1 MLANH
6 PSFSHYLNILRHT
19 PLFSNLAGT
28 TLAEMLASFQR
39 QTWPKNSSM
48 ETGNSSGQ
56 FLYVII
62 NGRVK
67 MSRINPD
74 SGRELTIFLMSTG
87 DVFDVI
93 CLLDEYEHDVS
104 LTAIDEVE
112 TLYAPMPEVRNWI
125 EKHPEFNRAFLPYLG
140 QQIRSLEELAA
151 DLSLHDTITRLSRL
165 ILRHT
170 AYNNNHTPLTAA
182 KPATESL
189 HINPLQKLKL
199 INNLSHE
206 ELAHMIGSVRAVI
219 SRHMLKLQHDGIIKY
234 KRKYL
239 EIKEIHS
246 LLEKAKKT
254 LSMRP
259 K

>member
-182 KPATESL
+182 K
-189 HINPLQKLKL
+189 
-199 INNLSHE
+199 
-206 ELAHMIGSVRAVI
+206 
-219 SRHMLKLQHDGIIKY
+219 
-234 KRKYL
+234 
-239 EIKEIHS
+239 
-246 LLEKAKKT
+246 
-254 LSMRP
+254 
-259 K
+259 